1 MYIGF
6 RGPITII
13 SAPIISSIAPS
24 IGFGFSGSTY
34 NFSIYVFCF
43 SAYSGISLSP
53 TTILPIFHFSYQINI
68 CSCHRKYFSELYLKC
83 LPPYLLPLQNFR
95 CISLSAA
102 KNRFPETLSFK
113 FSFLKSMIQ
122 KFFHLWFCI

>member
-34 NFSIYVFCF
+34 SFSIYVFCF

-53 TTILPIFHFSYQINI
+53 IIVLPIFHLSY
-68 CSCHRKYFSELYLKC
+68 
-83 LPPYLLPLQNFR
+83 
-95 CISLSAA
+95 
-102 KNRFPETLSFK
+102 
-113 FSFLKSMIQ
+113 
-122 KFFHLWFCI
+122 